1 MQNRN
6 SSRTIKRTVRLN
18 QDEDSLFKENL
29 KKSGLDASSFMR
41 QQMLSPC
48 GKNISDSDDTD
59 SDREP
64 PTSKFIMSNEE
75 REKQRKGIEG
85 LIMAGIV
92 IYQILRGKGKKKN
105 WIKLDI

>member
-1 MQNRN
+1 MENRN

-41 QQMLSPC
+41 QQMLAPC
-48 GKNISDSDDTD
+48 GKNISDSDDTN

-85 LIMAGIV
+85 VIMAGIV

-105 WIKLDI
+105 